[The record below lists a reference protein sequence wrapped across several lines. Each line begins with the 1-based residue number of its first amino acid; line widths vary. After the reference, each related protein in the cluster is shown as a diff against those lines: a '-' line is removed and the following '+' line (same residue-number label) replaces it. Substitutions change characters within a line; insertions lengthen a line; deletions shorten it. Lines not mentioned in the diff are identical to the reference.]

1 MSDLSVNSILD
12 ASGGAATTINGFT
25 PTVSNMAGRN
35 RIINGDMRIDQRN
48 AGAAVTGS
56 DNYYLDRFL
65 AGNGTGTG
73 AIQTQQ
79 STLGNSKSIKTTAT
93 TAVTT
98 LATGSYV
105 RGVETRV
112 EAQNIF
118 DLNSKAFTISFKVET
133 NWTGNLAVR
142 IRANQA
148 SRSYVVDAA
157 VVSGVNAISTTI
169 QFEAGSLTANDSSLG
184 IALTIGFNN
193 EAAYQTAT
201 TGSWIAGDFY
211 CSTSSTQWAKTTGNF
226 INITD
231 LQLEEGSVATPFE
244 HRQYGQELALCQRYA
259 IVYGGSDVRH
269 LGVASM
275 YSSTA
280 INLTLHT
287 PTTMRSQPTLTKTV
301 NGSSLWLQVYVGASG
316 TSSNATPELGEGG
329 GTNSFRL
336 YCPGAHSG
344 STTGYAAWVHIL
356 AGASLLLSAEL

>member
-12 ASGGAATTINGFT
+12 ASGGATTTINGFT
-25 PTVSNMAGRN
+25 PTVSNMSGRN
-35 RIINGDMRIDQRN
+35 KIINGDMRIDQRN

-79 STLGNSKSIKTTAT
+79 STLGNAKSIKTTAT

-98 LATGSYV
+98 LASGSYV
-105 RGVETRV
+105 RGVETRL

-169 QFEAGSLTANDSSLG
+169 QFEAGSLTANDSSQG

-193 EAAYQTAT
+193 EATYQTAT

-226 INITD
+226 INVTEV
-231 LQLEEGSVATPFE
+231 QLEEGSVATPFE
-244 HRQYGQELALCQRYA
+244 RRQYGQELALCQRYCE
-259 IVYGGSDVRH
+259 IVKMTGMTGTVGEGAL
-269 LGVASM
+269 LGMAQPYKVSKRATPSVTITNA
-275 YSSTA
+275 TA
-280 INLTLHT
+280 TNYNVYRPGIEATITSPTVVSLLGDLDTFSINLGTF
-287 PTTMRSQPTLTKTV
+287 
-301 NGSSLWLQVYVGASG
+301 SG
-316 TSSNATPELGEGG
+316 LNNNDSW
-329 GTNSFRL
+329 
-336 YCPGAHSG
+336 
-344 STTGYAAWVHIL
+344 TGRYAAGTFLVT
-356 AGASLLLSAEL
+356 SEL

>member
-12 ASGGAATTINGFT
+12 ASGGATTTINGFT

-244 HRQYGQELALCQRYA
+244 HRQYGQELALCQRYYEHFTGSA
-259 IVYGGSDVRH
+259 VYNPI
-269 LGVASM
+269 ASSGM
-275 YSSTA
+275 AWSSTNTA
-280 INLTLHT
+280 NHIVSFLVNMRAPPTLLQSGLSIYSPNIGGKT
-287 PTTMRSQPTLTKTV
+287 ATIVLGTGPTTSGCELITNSSTGLV
-301 NGSSLWLQVYVGASG
+301 NGDSWYIATGSG
-316 TSSNATPELGEGG
+316 FIA
-329 GTNSFRL
+329 F
-336 YCPGAHSG
+336 
-344 STTGYAAWVHIL
+344 
-356 AGASLLLSAEL
+356 SAEL

>member
-244 HRQYGQELALCQRYA
+244 RRQYGQELALCQRYYRNSFFGSGA
-259 IVYGGSDVRH
+259 FDSPTVVQIYGGFPVQMR
-269 LGVASM
+269 A
-275 YSSTA
+275 
-280 INLTLHT
+280 T
-287 PTTMRSQPTLTKTV
+287 PT
-301 NGSSLWLQVYVGASG
+301 VG
-316 TSSNATPELGEGG
+316 TP
-329 GTNSFRL
+329 
-336 YCPGAHSG
+336 SG
-344 STTGYAAWVHIL
+344 SVDQPGVSARSITSITGSALNSNGGRIAFATSGATASAVAAATTATFVP
-356 AGASLLLSAEL
+356 LSAEL